1 MSMSIVRELR
11 KNKWLYAMAL
21 PVIVYVFIF
30 SYLPM
35 SAHLLAFK
43 QFVPVKGIWGSRWV
57 GLDNL
62 KFFFTGPDWLRVT
75 LNTIFLNLLFIIA
88 GTVCSLL
95 IALLLNEIKQA
106 FFKKVTQSLVILP
119 HFISVI
125 VVNLMVMNFF
135 NGQDGMINKILM
147 EFDFQRVDWFQTPS
161 VWPMLLTIIF
171 VWKGAGWGSIIYL
184 ATITGFSEEYYESA
198 RIDGAKRWQQ
208 IWYITLPLLRPT
220 IIVLTLLALGRIF
233 YGDFGL
239 IYGIIGD
246 NSLLFKATDVIDTYT
261 YRSLRDF
268 SNMNSYSNAAA
279 VALFQSVMGL
289 ITILFFNWVVSRV
302 DNDSKLF

>member
-1 MSMSIVRELR
+1 MLQEFK

-35 SAHLLAFK
+35 SAHVLAFK
-43 QFVPVKGIWGSRWV
+43 QFLPAKGLWGSRWV
-57 GLDNL
+57 GFDNL
-62 KFFFTGPDWLRVT
+62 KFFFTGPDWVGVT
-75 LNTIFLNLLFIIA
+75 VNTVFLNLLFIAA
-88 GTVCSLL
+88 GTVCSLF

-106 FFKKVTQSLVILP
+106 WFKKATQSLVILP
-119 HFISVI
+119 HFVSIM
-125 VVNLMVMNFF
+125 VVNLMVTNFF
-135 NGQDGMINKILM
+135 NGQDGLINRVLQ
-147 EFDFQRVDWFQTPS
+147 DFGLQTVDWFQTPS
-161 VWPMLLTIIF
+161 VWPALLTILF

-184 ATITGFSEEYYESA
+184 ATITGFSEECYESA
-198 RIDGAKRWQQ
+198 KIDGAKRWHQ

-246 NSLLFKATDVIDTYT
+246 DSLLFKYTDVIDTYT
-261 YRSLRDF
+261 YRSLR
-268 SNMNSYSNAAA
+268 SVNMNSYSNAAA
-279 VALFQSVMGL
+279 VALFQSAMGFV
-289 ITILFFNWVVSRV
+289 TILFFNWVVRRV

>member
-1 MSMSIVRELR
+1 MGVIRELR

-21 PVIVYVFIF
+21 PVVVYVFIF
-30 SYLPM
+30 SYMPM

-43 QFVPVKGIWGSRWV
+43 QFIPVKGLWGSRWV

-62 KFFFTGPDWLRVT
+62 MFFFTGPDWLAVT
-75 LNTIFLNLLFIIA
+75 LNTVYLNLLFIIA
-88 GTVCSLL
+88 GTICSLL
-95 IALLLNEIKQA
+95 IALLLNEIRMVW
-106 FFKKVTQSLVILP
+106 FKKAAQSLVILP
-119 HFISVI
+119 HFISII
-125 VVNLMVMNFF
+125 VVNLMVLNFF
-135 NGQDGMINKILM
+135 NGQDGMINRMLNDVGL
-147 EFDFQRVDWFQTPS
+147 ETVDWFQTPS
-161 VWPMLLTIIF
+161 VWPLLLTVIF

-184 ATITGFSEEYYESA
+184 ATLTGFSEEYYESA
-198 RIDGAKRWQQ
+198 RIDGARRWQQ
-208 IWYITLPLLRPT
+208 IWHITLPLLRPT

-261 YRSLRDF
+261 YRALRDV

-279 VALFQSVMGL
+279 VALFQSVMGF
-289 ITILFFNWVVSRV
+289 ITILFFNGVVRRV
-302 DNDSKLF
+302 DPDSKLF

>member
-1 MSMSIVRELR
+1 MGILQELK
-11 KNKWLYAMAL
+11 KNKWLYAMSL

-35 SAHLLAFK
+35 SAHILAFK
-43 QFVPVKGIWGSRWV
+43 QFLPAKGLWGSEWV

-62 KFFFTGPDWLRVT
+62 TFFFTGPDWLGVT
-75 LNTIFLNLLFIIA
+75 LNTIYLNLLFIVS
-88 GTVCSLL
+88 GTVCSLC
-95 IALLLNEIKQA
+95 IALLLNEIHHSLI
-106 FFKKVTQSLVILP
+106 KKVTQSLVILP
-119 HFISVI
+119 HFISII

-135 NGQDGMINKILM
+135 NGQDGMINQLLK
-147 EFDFQRVDWFQTPS
+147 EFGFPMISWFQTPE
-161 VWPMLLTIIF
+161 VWPWLLTIIF

-184 ATITGFSEEYYESA
+184 ATLTGFSEEYYESA
-198 RIDGAKRWQQ
+198 KIDGAKRLQQ

-220 IIVLTLLALGRIF
+220 IIVLTLLSLGRIF

-246 NSLLFKATDVIDTYT
+246 NSLLFDSTDVIDTYT
-261 YRSLRDF
+261 YRSLR
-268 SNMNSYSNAAA
+268 STNMNSYSNAAA

-289 ITILFFNWVVSRV
+289 ITILFFNWFVRRV

>member
-1 MSMSIVRELR
+1 
-11 KNKWLYAMAL
+11 MAL
-21 PVIVYVFIF
+21 PVIVFVFIF

-35 SAHLLAFK
+35 SAHILAFK
-43 QFVPVKGIWGSRWV
+43 QFIPAKGLWGSRWV

-75 LNTIFLNLLFIIA
+75 LNTLFLNLLFITA
-88 GTVCSLL
+88 GTISSLL
-95 IALLLNEIKQA
+95 IALLLNEIRQA
-106 FFKKVTQSLVILP
+106 VFKKVTQSLVILP
-119 HFISVI
+119 HFISI
-125 VVNLMVMNFF
+125 MVVNLMVLNFF
-135 NGQDGMINKILM
+135 NGQDGMINRVLK
-147 EFDFQRVDWFQTPS
+147 DFGFQTVNWFQTPS
-161 VWPMLLTIIF
+161 VWPMLLMIIF

-184 ATITGFSEEYYESA
+184 ATLTGFSEEYYESA
-198 RIDGAKRWQQ
+198 RIDGAKRWHQ

-246 NSLLFKATDVIDTYT
+246 NSLLFKSTDVIDTYT

-268 SNMNSYSNAAA
+268 TNMNSYSNAAA

-289 ITILFFNWVVSRV
+289 ITILFFNWIVRRI